1 MPFEPHGEQRWVKG
15 RPLSRRRSLRRGIAK
30 LWMILLLPCILI
42 TLCLVIEIANLWLA
56 RAELENAL
64 ESAALAA
71 VKEWGDANGGDTAA
85 ARIVG
90 VDFAAANT
98 VRGQFV
104 DLDGNYLV
112 TSSPNQN
119 AQCITLLQPPPT
131 PPNKGILIFGAITDT
146 ATPHTFDAT
155 QAPSCGDIDVLLDA
169 SENGNLAADD
179 SWGVSFLVHPNTDPN
194 TRITQIVIDLQASG
208 GTGTFDFSGGPP
220 TLAVPSGTRVAD
232 MSGNSQPNIS
242 GPVLTAGGV
251 GPPFPTIAPL
261 ASPIVRDPGFTNPA
275 SQIAFLPT
283 TGSPAV
289 LTINFSA
296 DGMADD
302 GFAPGDRFRFG
313 APVTNVGSGSTSN
326 DGDGIGADG
335 VQATIFYQ
343 VGMGPSQSITVTFA
357 DNTDRMNDCI
367 DPAEVDALSG
377 SLIVNPQMIADLPCP
392 ASSAPNNNGQSFA
405 RAVGSGMEDEFA
417 VHAVGSVVVPGICQ
431 NIFGLLNLE
440 FSVSARS
447 TAMYD
452 CGDKQPRLIRID
464 ELICP

>member
-1 MPFEPHGEQRWVKG
+1 
-15 RPLSRRRSLRRGIAK
+15 
-30 LWMILLLPCILI
+30 
-42 TLCLVIEIANLWLA
+42 
-56 RAELENAL
+56 
-64 ESAALAA
+64 
-71 VKEWGDANGGDTAA
+71 
-85 ARIVG
+85 
-90 VDFAAANT
+90 
-98 VRGQFV
+98 
-104 DLDGNYLV
+104 
-112 TSSPNQN
+112 
-119 AQCITLLQPPPT
+119 
-131 PPNKGILIFGAITDT
+131 
-146 ATPHTFDAT
+146 
-155 QAPSCGDIDVLLDA
+155 
-169 SENGNLAADD
+169 
-179 SWGVSFLVHPNTDPN
+179 SFLVHPNTDPN

-447 TAMYD
+447 TAMY
-452 CGDKQPRLIRID
+452 
-464 ELICP
+464 